1 MAKGDKRKRGRPRK
15 DGPRGADDRLLREGK
30 TVPPA
35 EYIDL
40 RRKLFSFVTPTKGP
54 DGRVG
59 EIDQDVCDGIG
70 QLCALGLLDGHPID
84 PAHLRDAGRAWRDGY
99 TMILR
104 KSGCKTGG
112 YERMDKAKEQ
122 VKYTN
127 RDETWDRMDLALTG
141 YERSA
146 LLSLLVDPIVGS
158 WPDGEQEAPWVR
170 ALVCEALLGRGRL
183 PPLCRLPDSNDRGLL
198 VAAIRGLFVLYDA
211 FLPSRREQN
220 LDQFRSAA

>member
-15 DGPRGADDRLLREGK
+15 DGPRDANDRLLREGK

-70 QLCALGLLDGHPID
+70 QLCALGLFDGQPID
-84 PAHLRDAGRAWRDGY
+84 PAYLRDAGRVWRDGY
-99 TMILR
+99 TQVLR
-104 KSGCKTGG
+104 KSGYKTGG

-122 VKYTN
+122 VSYTP
-127 RDETWDRMDLALTG
+127 RDEAFDHMDMALTG
-141 YERSA
+141 FERAA

-158 WPDGEQEAPWVR
+158 WPDGEQETPWVR
-170 ALVCEALLGRGRL
+170 ALICEALLGRGRL

-198 VAAIRGLFVLYDA
+198 QAAIRGLFALYDA
-211 FLPSRREQN
+211 SLPTRKEQFVR
-220 LDQFRSAA
+220 LIRSAA